1 MKKIQKIIET
11 VFPGF
16 ITNKLRAIVLFIERV
31 QNKNLSTKEVFTQIY
46 TKGKWGKTKQ
56 KLYFSGLGSTLEY
69 IITPY
74 VNYITNFL
82 SDYPHKPIIVD
93 LGCGDF
99 EIGKNFV
106 PYCSKYIG
114 VDIVDNLIDR
124 NKTVYSK
131 KDQIEFMCL
140 DIIRDNLP
148 DGEICFLRQVLQHL
162 SNEQIL
168 LILKKLNK
176 YQITFITEH
185 YPLDDPNIFPN
196 VDKVQGEFIRA
207 YLNSGVYLDKNPFN
221 IQSNRLLPILEVP
234 GSTLGGNIHPGV
246 IRTYMYLSGNKETD
260 TVLLT
265 DRN

>member
-11 VFPGF
+11 VFPEF
-16 ITNKLRAIVLFIERV
+16 VVNKLRTIVLFVERI
-31 QNKNLSTKEVFTQIY
+31 QNKKLSTKEVFTQIY
-46 TKGKWGKTKQ
+46 TKGKWGKTKH
-56 KLYFSGLGSTLEY
+56 KTYFSGLGSSLEY

-74 VNYITNFL
+74 VDYITNFL
-82 SDYPHKPIIVD
+82 SAYPHKPTIVD

-106 PYCSKYIG
+106 PYASKYIG

-124 NKTVYSK
+124 NKTEYTK

-140 DIIRDNLP
+140 DIIKDQLP
-148 DGEICFLRQVLQHL
+148 DGEIGFLRQVLQHL
-162 SNEQIL
+162 SNDQIL

-185 YPLDDPNIFPN
+185 YPLDDPNIIPN

-207 YLNSGVYLDKNPFN
+207 YLNSGVYLDKSPFN
-221 IQSNRLLPILEVP
+221 IPSNRLQLVLEVP
-234 GSTLGGNIHPGV
+234 GSTLGGNISPGV
-246 IRTYMYLSGNKETD
+246 IRTYKYLCGNKPTD
-260 TVLLT
+260 I
-265 DRN
+265 